1 MRKQSLYI
9 GTLIALSILVA
20 VYEAVVF
27 WHGADA
33 SENLLFTWKFVFVVL
48 LVLWV
53 DADSKNFPNIYRP
66 FEYGQLV
73 LFFWLPYLHFYLWRT
88 RRAFGMVMLSGFVFL
103 YLLGFFAQLGI
114 YLVFSGRG

>member
-1 MRKQSLYI
+1 MRKQSLYL
-9 GTLIALSILVA
+9 GALFSLSVVVA
-20 VYEAVVF
+20 IYQAVVF

-33 SENLLFTWKFVFVVL
+33 SENLLATWQFIFIVL

-73 LFFWLPYLHFYLWRT
+73 FFFWLPYLPFYMWRT
-88 RRAFGMVMLSGFVFL
+88 RRVVGLL
-103 YLLGFFAQLGI
+103 LLLGFVLLFFLGYFTQWVI
-114 YLVFSGRG
+114 YLAR